1 MSPVNYAR
9 TLLKISVSQM
19 LQTVGFQTAQST
31 ALDILVEILER
42 YIYLLSKTSH
52 EYSEFGKLIYSFIY
66 FFRIKLAKSEQ
77 LFFSEFTLIYK
88 KYFKS
93 NLNILFL
100 VLKYQKI
107 KVS

>member
-52 EYSEFGKLIYSFIY
+52 EYSEFGKKIFFSKKKKITKTCESFIP
-66 FFRIKLAKSEQ
+66 IL
-77 LFFSEFTLIYK
+77 LIR
-88 KYFKS
+88 FC
-93 NLNILFL
+93 
-100 VLKYQKI
+100 
-107 KVS
+107 